1 MPFKIKLLSIDGGG
15 IRGVIPAMLMAD
27 IERRTKRPIAE
38 LFDFVAGTS
47 TGGILAL
54 GITKRHGSKP
64 NVPQYSAES
73 LVALYEDE
81 GTKIFSEQE
90 TLKDKILE
98 ASYNQVR
105 RVFEEMPDS
114 LHLPAVDLSSLR
126 GPKYTDTGKL
136 EVLKRYLGDDP
147 IENSLQEVFV
157 TSYDTEERIP
167 IFFTSNTKAE
177 DRDNPDFRKLCSH
190 ISLIEAAMATSAA
203 PTFFPPYKL
212 NTIHSDS
219 GHYSLVD
226 GGIFANNPTSLAI
239 MEAMISYKKRTNED
253 VSLQDILVVSLGT
266 GSLKRRYNFDTIKDW
281 GLLSWVQPL
290 LNIVMDSLSESVT
303 CQLDQLLPK
312 TGDQQQY
319 YRFQGPL
326 QVANDDMDDT
336 TPENMQRLKELAN
349 LIVEESEELLA
360 QLSQKLLDECMDK

>member
-73 LVALYEDE
+73 LVTLYEDE

-105 RVFEEMPDS
+105 GIFEELPDS

-126 GPKYTDTGKL
+126 GSKYTDAGKL

-147 IENSLQEVFV
+147 IENLLQEVFV

-266 GSLKRRYNFDTIKDW
+266 GSLKRRYEFDTIKDW

-303 CQLDQLLPK
+303 CQLNQLLPK

-336 TPENMQRLKELAN
+336 TPENIQRLKELAN
-349 LIVEESEELLA
+349 LIIEESEELLA
-360 QLSQKLLDECMDK
+360 QLSQKLLNECIDK